1 MSGPSNLQYLRAAKR
16 TAALTPQQEQECDH
30 VLIGVTSMGIPE
42 EQWKDRVDLA
52 VRMVTKPPNTVSTT
66 ARWAAET
73 LAGLAPSKPAGV
85 RRNPAWPAAPMM
97 ATPGKSLGH
106 KGSNK

>member
-30 VLIGVTSMGIPE
+30 VLIGITSVRIPE
-42 EQWKDRVDLA
+42 EQWKDMVDLA
-52 VRMVTKPPNTVSTT
+52 LRMVTKPQNRECHGKVGS
-66 ARWAAET
+66 RN
-73 LAGLAPSKPAGV
+73 AGWFGPSKPAGV